1 MKANQTKVK
10 KKGRTVR
17 AFKRDLSLWL
27 FCVPGVV
34 LTFIFSYIPMYGIQL
49 AFRRY
54 NAKAG
59 ILGSPWVGLYYFQR
73 FFSSPYFGTT
83 IKNTLILSLYG
94 LLVSFPLPIIL
105 ALMLNSL
112 RFKKYRKVIQTVT
125 YAPNFI
131 STVVMC
137 GMITLFLSPSIGVIN
152 QIMKSMGIDA
162 VNFMAKK
169 EYWRHIYVWTGVW
182 QSTGWSSVIYFAA
195 LAGISPELH
204 EAAKVDGA
212 MNCGSILSIGFEKAY
227 LLQNSLNG
235 SVSEIISTYVYKV
248 GLVNNDMS
256 YSTAIGLFNTV
267 VNLVLL
273 IIVNKASDKM
283 SGNSLW

>member
-112 RFKKYRKVIQTVT
+112 RFKKYRHLR
-125 YAPNFI
+125 AELHFHR
-131 STVVMC
+131 S
-137 GMITLFLSPSIGVIN
+137 
-152 QIMKSMGIDA
+152 
-162 VNFMAKK
+162 
-169 EYWRHIYVWTGVW
+169 YVWYDHPVPFTVDRCH
-182 QSTGWSSVIYFAA
+182 Q
-195 LAGISPELH
+195 PDH
-204 EAAKVDGA
+204 EIHGH
-212 MNCGSILSIGFEKAY
+212 
-227 LLQNSLNG
+227 
-235 SVSEIISTYVYKV
+235 
-248 GLVNNDMS
+248 
-256 YSTAIGLFNTV
+256 
-267 VNLVLL
+267 
-273 IIVNKASDKM
+273 
-283 SGNSLW
+283 